1 MVVDGELAGCGAV
14 RVMEVVWPS
23 GIALQEEVSNQR
35 ALRPLTAVRGE
46 RHAKRHAKACQV
58 WSGKM
63 VGNICRRRVEISS
76 VDIGTRVGQL
86 PWDEPGGYL
95 FTAQA
100 VSGVQAA

>member
-1 MVVDGELAGCGAV
+1 MVDGGSADCGAV
-14 RVMEVVWPS
+14 RVMEVAWPS

-46 RHAKRHAKACQV
+46 RHVKRRARARQV

-63 VGNICRRRVEISS
+63 VGNLCRRRVEISS
-76 VDIGTRVGQL
+76 VDIRTRVGQL

-95 FTAQA
+95 FTAQV

>member
-1 MVVDGELAGCGAV
+1 
-14 RVMEVVWPS
+14 
-23 GIALQEEVSNQR
+23 
-35 ALRPLTAVRGE
+35 
-46 RHAKRHAKACQV
+46 V

-63 VGNICRRRVEISS
+63 VGNLCRRRVEISS

-95 FTAQA
+95 LTAQV